1 MGTGKGRSSGS
12 SIASSPSHQPPA
24 YSPPRKGG
32 HAHAV
37 KTKGEEDKEED
48 KEEVLPSPVRRGGAT
63 AGVQGARTTVVRE
76 YHGNPRK
83 RRKPLQ
89 PTGKTAHRY
98 ARRRPLHGRHRSP
111 DRYQRT
117 ERDPQACCRRHH
129 HPRHPRRADD
139 RDDLY
144 GSVRRPSSHA
154 CNRPR
159 QPMPSTTMAEQPTK
173 TGRAVYAWLVVYLI
187 PLRGYLNAAA

>member
-1 MGTGKGRSSGS
+1 MGTGKVRSSVPP
-12 SIASSPSHQPPA
+12 IASSRSHHKPLT

-32 HAHAV
+32 SAHAV
-37 KTKGEEDKEED
+37 KTEGEED

-98 ARRRPLHGRHRSP
+98 ARRRPLHGRRRSP

-139 RDDLY
+139 RDGPY
-144 GSVRRPSSHA
+144 GFARRPPSHA

-159 QPMPSTTMAEQPTK
+159 QPMPSTTGEARSIK
-173 TGRAVYAWLVVYLI
+173 I
-187 PLRGYLNAAA
+187 